1 MTDPHR
7 ALVLAPNGRDGTLA
21 ASLLAEC
28 GHTAETCQSFRD
40 MLARLEEGAGLAII
54 AIEALQHADLNPLT
68 AWIERQPPWSDFP
81 FIILTHRVVS
91 GDQQSMLNRL
101 QAMVGNVIFLDR
113 PFHPSSLVNVV
124 ENALRGRRRQYEASK
139 YLDERERLLKALAI
153 ERERTQAALL
163 GERALSGLLLT
174 SVPAGI
180 VGYDTDLRVTIWN
193 PVMERLFGVSEK
205 AAVGRPLAELI
216 ADGDA
221 GKLLPR
227 LQDALGGVPG
237 PIEQIELTTDAG
249 HLTLESQHAP
259 LTGGDG
265 KIVGGAAFFRDIT
278 ERRQVEEQL
287 RHAQKMETIGQ
298 LTGGVAHDFNNL
310 LAAVQGNLELLR
322 KRLPDDPQLRR
333 YLDGALQGASRGA
346 SLTSRLLA
354 FARKQEL
361 KPEATDLMSLLDGM
375 RGLVERSIGP
385 MVRVRFD
392 LQEGL
397 PSARVDANQLELAIL
412 NLAVNARDAMPEGG
426 DLVIALNSANGQSEG
441 LQGEFVV
448 VSVSDTGG
456 GMSPETLERAIE
468 PFFSTKE
475 LGKGTGLGLSMVHG
489 LAIQLGGK
497 LRLRSVLGKGTTA
510 ELWLPLSEFAARSDV
525 PMQVIVANVQ
535 PSRIL
540 VVDDDV
546 LIAMNT
552 VDLVEDLGHSALE
565 ANSGKAA
572 LEILASDVP
581 LDAMITDFAMPGMNG
596 VELAT
601 RARQLRPGLPI
612 LLASG
617 YAELPSGIEMNL
629 PRLGKPFLQQDL
641 KAELSK
647 ILMRM

>member
-21 ASLLAEC
+21 ASLLAEG
-28 GHTAETCQSFRD
+28 GHTAETCRAFQD
-40 MLARLEEGAGLAII
+40 MLTQLEEGAGLAII

-68 AWIERQPPWSDFP
+68 AWIEKQPPWSDFP
-81 FIILTHRVVS
+81 FIILTHRMVS
-91 GDQQSMLNRL
+91 GDQQAMLNRL

-124 ENALRGRRRQYEASK
+124 ENALRGRRRQYEARK
-139 YLDERERLLKALAI
+139 YLDERERLVHALAI

-180 VGYDTDLRVTIWN
+180 VGYDTNLQVTIWN

-221 GKLLPR
+221 SKLLPR
-227 LQDALGGVPG
+227 LQDALGGLPG

-249 HLTLESQHAP
+249 HITLESQHAP

-265 KIVGGAAFFRDIT
+265 NIVGGAAFFRDIT

-287 RHAQKMETIGQ
+287 HHAQKMETIGQ

-361 KPEATDLMSLLDGM
+361 NPEATDLKSLLDGM

-392 LQEGL
+392 LQDGL

-412 NLAVNARDAMPEGG
+412 NLAVNARDAMPDGG
-426 DLVIALNSANGQSEG
+426 DLIITLNSANGQSEG

-448 VSVSDTGG
+448 VSVSDTGA

-497 LRLRSVLGKGTTA
+497 LSLRSDVGSGTTA
-510 ELWLPLSEFAARSDV
+510 ELWLPLSEFAARSDSPARLTV
-525 PMQVIVANVQ
+525 SNVQ

-552 VDLVEDLGHSALE
+552 VDLVEDLGHSAVE

-572 LEILASDVP
+572 LEILASDAP

-596 VELAT
+596 VELAI
-601 RARQLRPGLPI
+601 RARELRPHLPI

-617 YAELPSGIEMNL
+617 YAELPSGTELNL
-629 PRLGKPFLQQDL
+629 PRLGKPFLQEDL
-641 KAELSK
+641 EAALSN
-647 ILMRM
+647 ILMPV